1 MDAPLAC
8 RSVFA
13 LHPHPQPMSSYRDLL
28 VWQKCRVLTKEI
40 YTLTANFPRSEV
52 FGLSSQ
58 MRRATTSIM
67 CNIAEG
73 QGRRSARDQ
82 VHFYYMARGSL
93 LELETQ
99 LFVSVDLGYID
110 DGTVQ
115 QRLRQT
121 EEVGRMLNGLIVKT
135 RDRDS

>member
-1 MDAPLAC
+1 
-8 RSVFA
+8 
-13 LHPHPQPMSSYRDLL
+13 MSTYRDLL

-40 YTLTANFPRSEV
+40 YTVTGSFPRSEV
-52 FGLSSQ
+52 FGLSAQ
-58 MRRATTSIM
+58 MRRAATSIM

-99 LFVSVDLGYID
+99 LFVSVDLGYVD
-110 DGTVQ
+110 DKTIQ

-121 EEVGRMLNGLIVKT
+121 EEIGRMLNGLIRRI
-135 RDRDS
+135 RDRNRESEARGPRPEA

>member
-1 MDAPLAC
+1 
-8 RSVFA
+8 
-13 LHPHPQPMSSYRDLL
+13 MSTYRDLL

-40 YTLTANFPRSEV
+40 YTVTGNFPRSEV
-52 FGLSSQ
+52 FGLTAQ
-58 MRRATTSIM
+58 MRRAVTSIM

-73 QGRRSARDQ
+73 QGRRSAPDQ

-115 QRLRQT
+115 QRLRQS
-121 EEVGRMLNGLIVKT
+121 EEIGRMLNGLIVKT